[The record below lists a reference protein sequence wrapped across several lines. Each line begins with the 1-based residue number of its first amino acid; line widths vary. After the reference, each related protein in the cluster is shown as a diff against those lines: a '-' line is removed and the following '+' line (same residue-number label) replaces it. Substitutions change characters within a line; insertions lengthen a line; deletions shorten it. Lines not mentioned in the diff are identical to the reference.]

1 VLPPGSK
8 DAVIAA
14 TLGGAG
20 YTAQVTGQSESTGV
34 ALVEVY
40 EAEAGGARLK
50 NLSARSRTGPGA
62 ESLIAGWVVRG
73 GARRLLVR
81 AVGPG
86 LVPFGVT
93 GVLLDPRI
101 ELRDDRGVRVAEAN
115 DWEEGGAA
123 AVLAAA
129 GEAVGAFPLSPGSRD
144 AALIA
149 HLPAGGYTATVTGG
163 GSVGSGV
170 VLVEVYELP

>member
-1 VLPPGSK
+1 VRE
-8 DAVIAA
+8 A
-14 TLGGAG
+14 TTTGGE
-20 YTAQVTGQSESTGV
+20 VTVSAPAST
-34 ALVEVY
+34 
-40 EAEAGGARLK
+40 
-50 NLSARSRTGPGA
+50 
-62 ESLIAGWVVRG
+62 
-73 GARRLLVR
+73 
-81 AVGPG
+81 
-86 LVPFGVT
+86 
-93 GVLLDPRI
+93 
-101 ELRDDRGVRVAEAN
+101 
-115 DWEEGGAA
+115 GAA